1 MNKNVGIAATV
12 GIVIVITAITFQ
24 IYEPFNERSTIEEYY
39 EDKSHN
45 DDTNIKSVV
54 YPENQQVLY
63 GLIITKDKYLLGENV
78 FMRVNNIPMQLID
91 SIQFYTPN
99 NVLYLSL
106 PFDGTE
112 KSSFKH
118 YFRPSLLKQLDLCDK
133 EDLIGEWTVKF
144 ASLPSDELHFQVMN
158 EILPHSEKYYETCST
173 ESIQFPQIEPSL
185 NQDD

>member
-1 MNKNVGIAATV
+1 MNKNVGIAAAV

-78 FMRVNNIPMQLID
+78 FVVLKDIRTTDKGEVLFI
-91 SIQFYTPN
+91 TPGGTIFEK
-99 NVLYLSL
+99 LT
-106 PFDGTE
+106 FDGEVKTTY
-112 KSSFKH
+112 KK
-118 YFRPSLLKQLDLCDK
+118 YFRPQLLRALDLCEKDN
-133 EDLIGEWTVKF
+133 LVGEWTVMF
-144 ASLPSDELHFQVMN
+144 RGVEQSVLHFEIVDA
-158 EILPHSEKYYETCST
+158 ILPNQEYQYVECGIAYE
-173 ESIQFPQIEPSL
+173 IDIIP
-185 NQDD
+185 